1 MKATV
6 RSKSRGAVLIVS
18 MIFVLIFSA
27 LAVSMASVSGINVQ
41 IAENQCQADYARA
54 CAESGLE
61 VIRYWVNRASISGN
75 TSSSERFSQMAAS
88 IQSELYDDSITNIST
103 SCVGSTITIPN
114 VSLDSETGQSFSAT
128 ITQISDDLLQVDVT
142 GTYGST
148 TRTIRAHYQFGT
160 RANTVFDFGVA
171 SRGPLS
177 LTGNVELDGANIS
190 VESNA
195 YIESE
200 DSILALSIQGNSQ
213 IAGNVKIVN
222 PIAAVDLQGG
232 NAGIGGETGQ
242 DAIDNHVEFGV
253 PPSEFPEPTPSIFAA
268 YATNIVDANT
278 DTSVDVNLTNIK
290 IVAGTDPNFSGQ
302 ATLKGV
308 VFIETPNVVTFT
320 GNATL
325 TAIIVGDGDWT
336 DDSGTNRIN
345 FSGNVESLPVC
356 ELPAEA
362 QFEGLH
368 DQTGTFIMAPG
379 FHVSFTGNFTSL
391 SGAIAGNGI
400 EFSGNAGGTINGSII
415 NYSNEG
421 VTLIGNSDLQFNRS
435 GIEEVPAGFVAEIVL
450 HYDPTSYSEPT
461 L

>member
-1 MKATV
+1 M
-6 RSKSRGAVLIVS
+6 RSKYSGAVLIMS

-27 LAVSMASVSGINVQ
+27 LAVSMATFSGINVQ
-41 IAENQCQADYARA
+41 LASNQCASDSARG

-61 VIRYWVNRASISGN
+61 VIRYWLSRASISG
-75 TSSSERFSQMAAS
+75 TTASSERFNQIVAT
-88 IQSELYDDSITNIST
+88 IQNDLTNSSVTNISI
-103 SCVGSTITIPN
+103 SQNGSTISIPN
-114 VSLDSETGQSFSAT
+114 VTLDSDSDQYFSAT
-128 ITQISDDLLQVDVT
+128 ISQISDDTLRIDVT
-142 GTYGST
+142 GTCGST
-148 TRTIRAHYQFGT
+148 TRAIRAHYLFGT

-177 LTGNVELDGANIS
+177 LSGNIEMEGANIS

-200 DSILALSIQGNSQ
+200 DSILALSIIGNSH

-222 PIAAVDLQGG
+222 PIATVDLQGG
-232 NAGIGGETGQ
+232 QAGIGGETGQ

-253 PPSEFPEPTPSIFAA
+253 PNTEFPEPVPSLFAS
-268 YATNIVDANT
+268 YATNVVDANT
-278 DTSVDVNLTNIK
+278 DTSVDLTLENIK
-290 IVAGTDPNFSGQ
+290 IKAGTNPIFSGQ

-320 GNATL
+320 GNANL
-325 TAIIVGDGDWT
+325 TAIVIGDGDWT
-336 DDSGTNRIN
+336 DDSGTNQLN
-345 FSGNVESLPVC
+345 FLGNVESLPIS

-379 FHVSFTGNFTSL
+379 FHVSFGGTFASL

-415 NYSNEG
+415 NYSSEE
-421 VTLIGNSDLQFNRS
+421 VTLTGNSDLQFNRS
-435 GIEEVPAGFVAEIVL
+435 GLTAVPAGFVSEIVL
-450 HYDPTSYSEPT
+450 HYDPDSYSELT
-461 L
+461 Q